1 MRATIAKIKEIVI
14 LGKLREIEKAVQKA
28 IEDEVDVNVLLNEG
42 LISAMDVVGNRFSEG
57 EIFVP
62 EMLASAKTMQTAL
75 ALLKPFLV
83 DGAYESRGV
92 VVLATVKGDIHD
104 IGKNLGGMM
113 LEGAGFQVIDLGM
126 NLTAEELIE
135 RVEEIKPEVVGLS
148 ALLTTT
154 MPEMQNVIKVFQ
166 ERGIRE
172 QVKIVIGGA
181 PISQKFAD
189 EIGADGY
196 GKDAAEAVRLVN
208 ELVGEN

>member
-1 MRATIAKIKEIVI
+1 MRANIAKIKEIVI
-14 LGKLREIEKAVQKA
+14 SGKLREIEEPVQKA
-28 IEDEVDVNVLLNEG
+28 IKDEVDLNVLINEG
-42 LISAMDVVGNRFSEG
+42 LISAMDVVGKRFSEG

-62 EMLASAKTMQTAL
+62 EMLVSAKTMQTAL
-75 ALLKPFLV
+75 ALLKPFLT
-83 DGAYESRGV
+83 DGASQSKGV
-92 VVLATVKGDIHD
+92 VILATVKGDVHD
-104 IGKNLGGMM
+104 IGKNLVGMM
-113 LEGAGFQVIDLGM
+113 LEGAGFQVIDMGT

-135 RVEEIKPEVVGLS
+135 QVEEIKPEVVGLS

-154 MPEMQNVIKVFQ
+154 MPEMQNVIKVFK

-196 GKDAAEAVRLVN
+196 GKDAAEAVRLVRD
-208 ELVGEN
+208 LVGEN